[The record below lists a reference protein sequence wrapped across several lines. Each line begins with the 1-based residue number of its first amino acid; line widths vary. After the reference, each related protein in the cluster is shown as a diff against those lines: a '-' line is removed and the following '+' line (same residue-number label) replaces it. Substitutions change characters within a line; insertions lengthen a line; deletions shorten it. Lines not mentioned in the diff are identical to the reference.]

1 VTPGS
6 ALPDLIDAYADRRS
20 AADRWTRR
28 GGVESGDHAIGSVIG
43 YVGAD
48 VPVELI
54 TAVGGLPLRLA
65 GDPAGGSAQGDL
77 YLGRGV
83 DPMTRSI
90 LSCLVAGDYGDLDRV
105 LVSRDCEASL
115 RLFYALRE
123 LRRVEPWVG
132 VPEAYLVD
140 ILHLPHRTTARYDR
154 TRIVQLMERLGDWQG
169 RKISDESLGAA
180 VAAHDEQRRLLA
192 EVAALRR
199 CTPAR
204 LTGGEFLAIVGAGT
218 AMPVGEHVGMLRR
231 LLAESDGLVGHEGTR
246 VFLTG
251 SGHDTPAVYEAIE
264 GAGYIIVG
272 EDHDWGDLL
281 FEKRVGSPTLDALV
295 ERYQFNGPAAP
306 RAAIRDRAGHT
317 AMAAA
322 RCSAEV
328 LISYV
333 READEAPLWDFE
345 AQRRATGLP
354 AVLLKRQRYGHVD
367 IDGLKEPIPA
377 DPSGDFG
384 GGI

>member
-1 VTPGS
+1 MQGS
-6 ALPDLIDAYADRRS
+6 ALRDLLGAYADRRS
-20 AADRWTRR
+20 TVERWRR
-28 GGVESGDHAIGSVIG
+28 GDAAEAGERVIGWAIG

-54 TAVGGLPLRLA
+54 TAVGALPVRLA
-65 GDPAGGSAQGDL
+65 GDPTADFAQGDL

-83 DPMTRSI
+83 DPMARSI
-90 LSCLVAGDYGDLDRV
+90 LSCLLAGAYGDLDRV

-123 LRRVEPWVG
+123 LRRVEPWLG
-132 VPEAYLVD
+132 IPETYLVD
-140 ILHLPHRTTARYDR
+140 LLHLPHRTTMGYNH
-154 TRIVQLMERLGDWQG
+154 TRVVQLRERLGDWQG
-169 RKISDESLGAA
+169 KRVSDESLAA
-180 VAAHDEQRRLLA
+180 AIAVHDEQRRLLA
-192 EVAALRR
+192 EVAELRR

-204 LTGGEFLAIVGAGT
+204 LSGSEFLAIVGAGT
-218 AMPVGEHVGMLRR
+218 ATPAEEYVGMLRR
-231 LLAESDGLVGHEGTR
+231 LLAESEKLDERQGTR

-251 SGHDTPAVYEAIE
+251 SGHDTPDVYQAVE
-264 GAGYIIVG
+264 GEGYIIVG

-281 FEKRVGSPTLDALV
+281 FERRVGSPTLGALV

-306 RAAIRDRAGHT
+306 RASIRDRAGHT

-328 LISYV
+328 LIAYV

-345 AQRRATGLP
+345 AQRRAAGLP
-354 AVLLKRQRYGHVD
+354 AVLLKRQTYGRIDV
-367 IDGLKEPIPA
+367 DGLKELTPA
-377 DPSGDFG
+377 DTASDPE